1 MSRRKIS
8 DDELVSVLL
17 QSRTQRE
24 AARVLGLSENT
35 ISKRMRDNSFKKK
48 LSERR
53 RKIFDEVNS
62 QLTAASVEA
71 AGVLRELLES
81 TNETIRYSTASRIL
95 SLTESYLT
103 ATEIMSR
110 LEALEQQYE
119 N

>member
-62 QLTAASVEA
+62 QLTAEA